1 MARGRTRTA
10 PRGQTS
16 AHGGVRARDLL
27 SQPHVQRLLLD
38 PRNAE
43 ARAAAGAAG
52 SAPTADARPLSPF
65 AKQAGPDADVVQA
78 REKRSRDARKR
89 SRSGKRTELAVIDA
103 YHAAALLAGVA
114 CMTKLPTPYNNV
126 GHANRPDVPGAFAA
140 VYTHRSTVDC
150 FGYTLCGAPRA
161 ILEEIKGV
169 TEVER
174 SGRFAPLALARVE
187 EHQRQAL
194 LRAHE
199 AGHIDVVTVVFGQ
212 APAEHVFVVPSQ
224 WLVDKTQVRMEE
236 LRAAGF
242 GVRPETYLVAQV
254 KGGARGG

>member
-27 SQPHVQRLLLD
+27 SQPHVQKLLLD

-52 SAPTADARPLSPF
+52 SAPAADARPLSPF
-65 AKQAGPDADVVQA
+65 AMQAGPDADVVQA
-78 REKRSRDARKR
+78 REKRSRNGRKS

-114 CMTKLPTPYNNV
+114 RMTKIPTPFNRV
-126 GHANRPDVPGAFAA
+126 GHANRPDLPGAFAA
-140 VYTHRSTVDC
+140 VYAERSTVDC
-150 FGYTLCGAPRA
+150 FGFTLSGTPRA

-169 TEVER
+169 TELER
-174 SGRFAPLALARVE
+174 DGRFAPLKLSRVE
-187 EHQRQAL
+187 GHQRQEL
-194 LRAHE
+194 LMAHE
-199 AGHIDVVTVVFGQ
+199 AGHIDVVTVVFGET
-212 APAEHVFVVPSQ
+212 PAERVFVVPSQ
-224 WLVDKTQVRMEE
+224 WLADKTQVRMEE

-254 KGGARGG
+254 KGGAGR